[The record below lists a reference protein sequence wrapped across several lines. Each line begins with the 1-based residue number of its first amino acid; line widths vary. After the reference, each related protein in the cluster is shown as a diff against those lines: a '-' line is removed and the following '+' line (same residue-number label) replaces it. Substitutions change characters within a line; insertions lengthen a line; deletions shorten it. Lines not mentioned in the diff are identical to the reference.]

1 MLKVSIV
8 KALLASQ
15 KEEVEF
21 MNARDFA
28 LIVPSKVADKSK
40 KVSYSRHCSLRP
52 HAAMFRETSTGGRG
66 GEW

>member
-15 KEEVEF
+15 KEEVELI
-21 MNARDFA
+21 NARDFA

-40 KVSYSRHCSLRP
+40 KVSYLTSL
-52 HAAMFRETSTGGRG
+52 
-66 GEW
+66 

>member
-21 MNARDFA
+21 INARDFA
-28 LIVPSKVADKSK
+28 LIVPSKVADNSK
-40 KVSYSRHCSLRP
+40 KVSC
-52 HAAMFRETSTGGRG
+52 
-66 GEW
+66 